1 MSASQ
6 KQDQE
11 SIKNA
16 SQDNVLT
23 DEDLCR
29 IKDFQIG
36 ELPKDSTYIR
46 PFRAIFIDERNNNPV
61 KRMWDAIDAHN
72 SVVIIVYNRST
83 DSLVFVRQFRPAVY
97 VMMSKEAQN
106 ASFIADIDFTKQN
119 PKSAITYE
127 FCAGIIDKKHLSNK
141 EHAHVELLEECGYS
155 VDINSIES
163 VAKYRSGIG
172 IAGAFQELFYVEVT
186 NEMKTNA
193 GGGNLSEFEFIA
205 IHEVHVDELYQFL
218 FDETKAKEA
227 SLMFGVMWFL
237 HKKGR
242 LP

>member
-1 MSASQ
+1 MSVKEKKEQ
-6 KQDQE
+6 KE
-11 SIKNA
+11 ITNPNLGSH
-16 SQDNVLT
+16 LT
-23 DEDLCR
+23 IEDLCR
-29 IKDFQIG
+29 IKDFQVG
-36 ELPKDSTYIR
+36 DLPKNSSYVH
-46 PFRAIFIDERNNNPV
+46 PFRATFIDERNNNPV
-61 KRMWDAIDAHN
+61 KRVWDAIDAHN

-83 DSLVFVRQFRPAVY
+83 DALVFVRQFRPAVH
-97 VMMSKEAQN
+97 VMISKAAQN
-106 ASFIADIDFTKQN
+106 VSSTADVDFTKQD
-119 PKSAITYE
+119 PKSAVTYE

-163 VAKYRSGIG
+163 VAKYRSGVG
-172 IAGAFQELFYVEVT
+172 TAGALQELFYVEVT
-186 NEMKTNA
+186 HEMKTNT
-193 GGGNLSEFEFIA
+193 GGGNLSEQEFIA
-205 IHEVHVDELYQFL
+205 IHEIPVDELYQFL

>member
-1 MSASQ
+1 MSVNKKEEQ
-6 KQDQE
+6 KE
-11 SIKNA
+11 ITNPSL
-16 SQDNVLT
+16 DNHLT

-29 IKDFQIG
+29 IKDFQVG
-36 ELPKDSTYIR
+36 DLPKNARYLR
-46 PFRAIFIDERNNNPV
+46 PFQATFIDERNNNPV
-61 KRMWDAIDAHN
+61 KRFWEAIDAHN

-97 VMMSKEAQN
+97 VMISKEAQN
-106 ASFIADIDFTKQN
+106 ASSITDIDFTKQD
-119 PKSAITYE
+119 PKSTITYE
-127 FCAGIIDKKHLSNK
+127 FCAGIVDKKHLSNK

-163 VAKYRSGIG
+163 VAKYRTGVG
-172 IAGAFQELFYVEVT
+172 TVGGFQELFYVEVT
-186 NEMKTNA
+186 NEMKTNT
-193 GGGNLSEFEFIA
+193 GGGNLSEQELIVV
-205 IHEVHVDELYQFL
+205 HEIPVDELYQFL
-218 FDETKAKEA
+218 FDETKAKES

>member
-36 ELPKDSTYIR
+36 ELPKNSTYVH
-46 PFRAIFIDERNNNPV
+46 PFRATFTDERNNNPV

-83 DSLVFVRQFRPAVY
+83 DSLVFVRQFRPAVHA
-97 VMMSKEAQN
+97 MMSKEAQN
-106 ASFIADIDFTKQN
+106 ASSIANIDFTKQN

-141 EHAHVELLEECGYS
+141 EHARVELLEECGYS

-163 VAKYRSGIG
+163 VAKYRSGVG
-172 IAGAFQELFYVEVT
+172 IAGALQELFYVEVT
-186 NEMKTNA
+186 HEMKTNT
-193 GGGNLSEFEFIA
+193 GGGNLSELEFIA

-237 HKKGR
+237 HQKGR